1 MKKRILTIN
10 KLLVERFGI
19 PERQLPRPSSLSI
32 LIGTILSQNTND
44 NNSFKAYSNL
54 RKKFSQWHDAVDV
67 KISEIEKEIKS
78 AGLWKQ
84 KARAIKGVLKF
95 FIEKDPSLNLDYLK
109 NKDSD
114 SVIDELTQFKG
125 VGVKTAA
132 CVLLFS
138 LDRNVCPVDTH
149 VFRTLNRIGLV
160 KASNPEQTF
169 LLIKDKI
176 PDGIAHQFHT
186 NLIRLGREICKPQK
200 PGCKLCPLN
209 KICKYEDKDLTETKS
224 STSKEFMLLDNI
236 FEV

>member
-1 MKKRILTIN
+1 MKRRILKIN

-19 PERQLPRPSSLSI
+19 PERQFPRPSPLSI

-44 NNSFKAYSNL
+44 TNSFKAYSSL
-54 RKKFSQWHDAVDV
+54 RKKFPHWNNAAEAR
-67 KISEIEKEIKS
+67 ISEIEKEIKS

-84 KARAIKGVLKF
+84 KAKAIKAVLKF
-95 FIEKDPSLNLDYLK
+95 FSEKDPSLNLDYLK
-109 NKDSD
+109 DKDSD
-114 SVIDELTQFKG
+114 AVFDELTQFKG

-160 KASNPEQTF
+160 DSANPEKTF
-169 LLIKDKI
+169 YEIKDKI

-200 PGCKLCPLN
+200 PSCSICPFK
-209 KICKYEDKDLTETKS
+209 KICKFDNKNFEESKS
-224 STSKEFMLLDNI
+224 ITSKEFMLLDNI